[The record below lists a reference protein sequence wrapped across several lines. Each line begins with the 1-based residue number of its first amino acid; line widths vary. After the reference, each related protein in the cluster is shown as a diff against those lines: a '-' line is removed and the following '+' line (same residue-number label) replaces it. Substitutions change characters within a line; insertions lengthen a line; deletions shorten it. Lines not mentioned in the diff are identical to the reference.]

1 MYIYI
6 YISDYFSC
14 KMQSVTLGEI
24 DFVLEASNTPPH
36 CCTPSREKLSLQLM
50 DKFLHH
56 LKCMKPKHMMIEIWW
71 IFSITLKGCIIFFWS
86 STGVGN
92 ESGPLFPKVAN
103 HPGSEGFY
111 GNEVVHTHGSMRLEY
126 LPILIYYIFF
136 LSVRAVKRGV
146 FGIQSFFY
154 ILGIREKHIV
164 YYTIVVCP
172 LGSKPPNFIPRQ

>member
-1 MYIYI
+1 
-6 YISDYFSC
+6 
-14 KMQSVTLGEI
+14 MQSVTLGEI

-36 CCTPSREKLSLQLM
+36 CCTPSREKLPAIDGQIPAPPEMYETQTHDDWNLVNFFNHFERM
-50 DKFLHH
+50 YN
-56 LKCMKPKHMMIEIWW
+56 
-71 IFSITLKGCIIFFWS
+71 FFWS

-154 ILGIREKHIV
+154 ILGIREKHFV